1 MDYRGFLTTIVL
13 ALMPCMLV
21 AQHPPAEMHYQLPFG
36 PNPYLPS
43 TAQANFNGFLVPSD
57 FPPASYCARCHQTI
71 HTEWRES
78 AHANAFRA
86 PFYTKNVQLLIDQKG
101 IEFTR
106 HCEGCHNPVALFTG
120 ALTKGSK
127 VNRSFDE
134 DGITCSVCHSIQKI
148 QNTSGTGSYVM
159 GLPAV
164 MVDEKGEPQP
174 GLPPYYEIFADVER
188 HRKAVMRPF
197 YKTSEFCAVCHKAA
211 VPKELNGYRW
221 LRAFSVYDE
230 WQNASWAKESP
241 APFYQKDSVST
252 CQSCHMPMIASQWT
266 AGPPKVASHRWL
278 GANTAI
284 PTYYGYAQQLSKVT
298 DFLKQALRID
308 LFAIDKEQPV
318 VQRVAPVG
326 LQSFVLTPGETIT
339 ANVVI
344 QNSGAGHSLVPE
356 QRDFYECWVEFIAK
370 DATGHVFFHSGGLDK
385 KGSLDPTAHSYT
397 NRLLSGDGKWLDHH
411 QVWESRTK
419 GYDNTILP
427 GRSDL
432 VRYRFW
438 VPADAVGPITLI
450 AQVKYRRFRRA
461 YTDFIFPGEDRDFPV
476 VTLVTTEASINLG
489 DNKGAA
495 ITAPR
500 PTLLRWN
507 NFGIALLGQFQYGQ
521 AEEVFKKTID
531 LDPKYVDGYINV
543 ALAHLSNLVDVK
555 KETVDGPGTLSPS
568 YPDPLKFESSLGM
581 LKRALEIEPGNSRAL
596 YYEGVVFR
604 YQQRIADA
612 IQRQLAVIERY
623 PRFRQ
628 GRQELGYDYYLAG
641 NYASA
646 REQFEVLQ
654 NINPDDLTSHY
665 YLGLIYSKLGMSAA
679 SRKQGAFLAE
689 HREDPTVGVIAQD
702 FWRLNPILVNEITP
716 YHLHTGDMEV
726 RKQTNVGGFLP

>member
-1 MDYRGFLTTIVL
+1 MDYRGFLITIVL
-13 ALMPCMLV
+13 AFMPCMLA
-21 AQHPPAEMHYQLPFG
+21 AQPVPAEMHYQLPFG

-43 TAQANFNGFLVPSD
+43 TAQANVNGFLVPSD
-57 FPPASYCARCHQTI
+57 FPPASYCASCHQTI

-230 WQNASWAKESP
+230 WQNASWSKESP

-284 PTYYGYAQQLSKVT
+284 PTYYGYAQQLAKVT

-308 LFAIDKEQPV
+308 LFAVDKEQPV
-318 VQRVAPVG
+318 VQRVAPLG

-370 DATGHVFFHSGGLDK
+370 DAMGHVFFHSGGLDN
-385 KGSLDPTAHSYT
+385 KGGLDPTAHSYT
-397 NRLLSGDGKWLDHH
+397 NRLLSGDGKWLDRH
-411 QVWESRTK
+411 QVWESKTK

-531 LDPKYVDGYINV
+531 LDPKYVDGYVNV

-568 YPDPLKFESSLGM
+568 YPDPFKFESSLGM

-612 IQRQLAVIERY
+612 IQQQLAVIERY

-665 YLGLIYSKLGMSAA
+665 YLGLIYSKLGMAAA
-679 SRKQGAFLAE
+679 SREQGAFLAE

-726 RKQTNVGGFLP
+726 RRHATVGGFLP